1 MSFTPATIKLKSP
14 LPHRDKVKQEKWA
27 FAKAMRKHP
36 TKGEQILWN
45 ELRMR
50 KLNGL
55 KFTRQRIILGWIA
68 DFYCASRFLI
78 VEVDGSSHNDKM
90 QEDKKRDSVMAA
102 HGFYT
107 LRIPNELVLTDI
119 GQAKQTILDA
129 VSQCHVS
136 STPS

>member
-1 MSFTPATIKLKSP
+1 MTFTPATIRLKAP
-14 LPHRDKVKQEKWA
+14 LPHRDKQEKWA

-36 TKGEQILWN
+36 TMGEQILWN
-45 ELRMR
+45 ELRTR

-78 VEVDGSSHNDKM
+78 VEVDGSSHNDKI
-90 QEDKKRDSVMAA
+90 QEDKRRDNVMAA

-107 LRIPNELVLTDI
+107 LRLSNKLVINDI
-119 GQAKQTILDA
+119 ERSKKIILEA
-129 VSQCHVS
+129 ISRCHVS
-136 STPS
+136 TTPS